1 MSKLTIIT
9 INYNNLR
16 GLQRTIPSILSQSYK
31 EFEMIVV
38 DGGSTDG
45 SKEYI
50 QSLPRIDQWVSE
62 PDAGIYNAM
71 NKAVGMAHGEYC
83 IFMNSGDMFFSAM
96 TLEEAVPFLKGA
108 DICTGATIY
117 VGDDMAY
124 RFPAPEEIT
133 LDFMIRF
140 ALSHQAT
147 FSRTEL
153 LRRHPFNESHKIVS
167 DWEWSFEM
175 WYKHGCTYQSMPC
188 IIATYFLDGISSL
201 NQDLSNAERKEVM
214 MRLFGM
220 EMYEELFVHGKYKY
234 LWKKPEAVED
244 KYERER
250 LQRKINI
257 AMSQKPLKRD
267 LKIIRNAMKFL
278 LRDLIRSIYPDR
290 KR

>member
-1 MSKLTIIT
+1 M
-9 INYNNLR
+9 
-16 GLQRTIPSILSQSYK
+16 PSILSQSYTDY
-31 EFEMIVV
+31 EMIVI

-50 QSLPRIDQWVSE
+50 RSLSRIDQWVSE
-62 PDAGIYNAM
+62 PDDGIYNAM
-71 NKAVGMAHGEYC
+71 NKAVCMAHGEYC
-83 IFMNSGDMFFSAM
+83 IFMNSGDMFFSAVA
-96 TLEEAVPFLKGA
+96 LEEAVPFLTGA

-117 VGDDMAY
+117 VGENMAY

-175 WYKHGCTYQSMPC
+175 WYKHGCTYQSMSG
-188 IIATYFLDGISSL
+188 IIATYFLDGVSTL

-214 MRLFGM
+214 RKLFGM
-220 EMYEELFVHGKYKY
+220 KMYEKLFVRGKYKH

-244 KYERER
+244 KYNKEK

-257 AMSQKPLKRD
+257 AMSKKPLARD
-267 LKIIRNAMKFL
+267 WKIIRNAVKFL
-278 LRDLIRSIYPDR
+278 LIDLIRSIYPSR